1 MLQEFSDWLAH
12 TELNGVFSDTTRL
25 ETWLI
30 IPLSQSLHILGIGIL
45 MIAVG
50 MLNLQLLGFRVTRQS
65 FAEHSARWMPWIF
78 TALGILLVTGVAQT
92 IAEPTREIMN
102 YTFRIKMVMLAI
114 VLAITVAYRRQVK
127 REPAYWEASGERRR
141 LARVLASLSLILW
154 LGIVTAGRL
163 VAYVGSIEA
172 S

>member
-1 MLQEFSDWLAH
+1 MLQELSDWLSH
-12 TELNGVFSDTTRL
+12 SQLNAVFSDTTRL

-30 IPLSQSLHILGIGIL
+30 IPLSQSLHILGIAIV

-65 FAEHSARWMPWIF
+65 FAEHTARWMPWIW
-78 TALGILLVTGVAQT
+78 TAMAILLVTGVVQT

-102 YTFRIKMVMLAI
+102 YTFRIKMIMLAV

-127 REPAYWEASGERRR
+127 KDPSYWSGKRQGLAYS
-141 LARVLASLSLILW
+141 LASLSLVLW
-154 LGIVTAGRL
+154 LGIVAAGRL
-163 VAYVGSIEA
+163 VAYVGGIEV
-172 S
+172 